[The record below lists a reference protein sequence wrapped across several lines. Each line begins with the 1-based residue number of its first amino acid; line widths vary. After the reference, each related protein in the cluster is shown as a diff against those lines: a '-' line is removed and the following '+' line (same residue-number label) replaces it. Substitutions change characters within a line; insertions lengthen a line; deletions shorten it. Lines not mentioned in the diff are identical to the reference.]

1 MKKVIT
7 ILLILAMLSALAA
20 CGRGLAPELP
30 EAATEFVL
38 GNYVNPA
45 DPDDGYAAISYKGRV
60 YAYYG
65 TIKRSLRAEDLGPCL
80 GYTVQACLGY
90 TVQEGEKQEDQR
102 ICLLAADPEENY
114 LARIPVE
121 NFMNQPDFFRALDT
135 AGKAIDTPD
144 YIKSLD
150 YSIWEAAPEH
160 TNSETA
166 GTEAPSTEAPPAEPT
181 TTEPPA
187 TEPSTTEAPA
197 PELSDRLDDS
207 CSLEAYAFRL
217 REITPRELVEQG
229 WVETDA
235 ILMRS
240 MGEDNPYYQFAPEEK
255 RKDPEATPELSEAGL
270 LDPDGMVQIYLMQA
284 GQEDS
289 SFNPLRLGVVNTG
302 KEAVHYLDCPIRF
315 FSINETGFYEQS
327 EEGLVDF
334 TGPAGIARGMD
345 KAQLTAL
352 LGEPAFED
360 GGDGMDGLFY
370 ISQQM
375 EELVLLLGAD
385 GSLQA
390 MFYQDLVLY
399 DPADYVF
406 HN

>member
-1 MKKVIT
+1 MKRT
-7 ILLILAMLSALAA
+7 ISFLLIFSLLSALAG
-20 CGRGLAPELP
+20 CGGGLAPELP

-80 GYTVQACLGY
+80 GYTVQGCLGY

-102 ICLLAADPEENY
+102 ICLLAADPEANY

-121 NFMNQPDFFRALDT
+121 RFMNQPDFFRALDT
-135 AGKAIDTPD
+135 AGKEIETPD
-144 YIKSLD
+144 YIQPLG
-150 YSIWEAAPEH
+150 YPIWEAAPTQEIPD
-160 TNSETA
+160 
-166 GTEAPSTEAPPAEPT
+166 TEAPSATAPS
-181 TTEPPA
+181 TEPPA
-187 TEPSTTEAPA
+187 TEVPDTEARI
-197 PELSDRLDDS
+197 PELLDTLDDS
-207 CSLEAYAFRL
+207 CSLEDYAFRL

>member
-20 CGRGLAPELP
+20 CGRGRAPELP

-38 GNYVNPA
+38 GDYVNPA

-80 GYTVQACLGY
+80 GYTVQ
-90 TVQEGEKQEDQR
+90 EGEKQEDQR

-114 LARIPVE
+114 LARIPVDG
-121 NFMNQPDFFRALDT
+121 FMDQPDFFRALDT
-135 AGKAIDTPD
+135 AGRAIDTPD
-144 YIKSLD
+144 YIQSLD

-166 GTEAPSTEAPPAEPT
+166 GTEAPSTEAPSAEPT

-207 CSLEAYAFRL
+207 YSLEDYAFRL
-217 REITPRELVEQG
+217 HETTPRDIVEQG
-229 WVETDA
+229 WVVTDA
-235 ILMRS
+235 VLMRS
-240 MGEDNPYYQFAPEEK
+240 MGAENPYAQLVPEEE
-255 RKDPEATPELSEAGL
+255 RKDPNATPELSGEGL
-270 LDPDGMVQIYLMQA
+270 LDPDGMVQIYLVQT

-289 SFNPLRLGVVNTG
+289 AFNPLRLGVVNTG
-302 KEAVHYLDCPIRF
+302 EEAAPYLDCPIFF
-315 FSINETGFYEQS
+315 FSINEVQFYE
-327 EEGLVDF
+327 EADDGFVAF
-334 TGPAGIARGMD
+334 TGPAGIKLGME
-345 KAQLTAL
+345 KEELVSL
-352 LGEPAFED
+352 LGEPFYED
-360 GGDGMDGLFY
+360 GGDGMTGLFY
-370 ISQQM
+370 LSQQM
-375 EELVLLLGAD
+375 EELVLLLDAEGR
-385 GSLQA
+385 LKA